1 MPIYIG
7 NKEVEN
13 FMLGSTQIDTI
24 YKGTQEVWNNNAWYL
39 YYLGNGTEFNIRSLG
54 VNVNLLNADNFISRG
69 QPTQKYGYCE
79 KVYSVATTS
88 RVAYQMQKSYTNGNL
103 VYYYQT
109 YSRNTIEATG
119 MDLYLISHQK
129 ITNATK
135 IKNKNY
141 ISLGSG
147 QTFDIKTKYANYGSL
162 TANNFY
168 MVNFN
173 WTMFEA
179 GPDETG
185 AGPVEGY
192 GWIEKSYDAST
203 GILTFRNKNNW
214 NVNPGNVNAVLIV

>member
-1 MPIYIG
+1 MPIYKG
-7 NKEVEN
+7 SKEVEN
-13 FMLGSTQIDTI
+13 CMLGSKQVDTI

-39 YYLGNGTEFNIRSLG
+39 YYIGNGTYFNIRDLG
-54 VNVNLLNADNFISRG
+54 VDVSKLNTSNFIARG
-69 QPTQKYGYCE
+69 QPNQKYGYCE
-79 KVYSVATTS
+79 RVYSVATTS
-88 RVAYQMQKSYTNGNL
+88 RVAYQMQKSFSNGALNF
-103 VYYYQT
+103 YYQT
-109 YSRNTIEATG
+109 YSRNTIEATP

-135 IKNKNY
+135 VKFKNY

-147 QTFDIKTKYANYGSL
+147 QTFDIKTKYSNYRNLSV
-162 TANNFY
+162 NNFY
-168 MVNFN
+168 MIDFS
-173 WTMFEA
+173 WTLFEA

-214 NVNPGNVNAVLIV
+214 NVNPGNINAVLIV